1 MDGVSVLVL
10 GLVGIA
16 ELLDVAAPRLADA
29 RTRVLRVHPPYSLP
43 DFMDQVSPGSR
54 SLGDAGLAQGFRT
67 LTVPDAPCERIA
79 LLVEDAHLMP
89 QATLR
94 YIELALRAG
103 PNLHVAFT
111 GHSEFAN
118 TLALHGFD
126 ELRKRLRLRLF
137 LTGLPAAPPSPPP
150 RSFGA
155 RHQFALKSA
164 AIAAGLAVIVW
175 RHYPSTAPF
184 AGLAATGP
192 NLAPWSSHAPPAP
205 PSLPPPA
212 EDSEPAAEAMPAT
225 AEPPVDT
232 FAEPALPAS
241 SVSDSATEPTTPP
254 APPAAINAPTVPEA
268 EARTPL
274 PTTDLALSAP
284 PPVSPAATGAPT
296 VPEAK
301 TPTPPPA
308 ADPAMEPI
316 SPPAPPAATEAPTLS
331 EAASLTPPSAAGL
344 AVEQA
349 VGPISPSAPP
359 AATEAPTVPEAASL
373 TPPSAA
379 DPAVE
384 QAPPPAATEAPPVLE
399 AAAPTPPAVIA
410 TAPAAAPDPKPRSP
424 TAPHIRPRP
433 LPAHP
438 ERLAAQPPPVS
449 QPPPVKQPSPTKQN
463 EQRCRDIALHA
474 QLGENITNADQTF
487 LRNGCR

>member
-1 MDGVSVLVL
+1 
-10 GLVGIA
+10 
-16 ELLDVAAPRLADA
+16 
-29 RTRVLRVHPPYSLP
+29 
-43 DFMDQVSPGSR
+43 
-54 SLGDAGLAQGFRT
+54 LAQGFRT

-103 PNLHVAFT
+103 QNLHVAFA

-212 EDSEPAAEAMPAT
+212 EDSEPAAEATPAT
-225 AEPPVDT
+225 AEPPADT

-241 SVSDSATEPTTPP
+241 SVSDSATEPP
-254 APPAAINAPTVPEA
+254 APPAAINAPTMPEA

-274 PTTDLALSAP
+274 PTTDPALESAS

-316 SPPAPPAATEAPTLS
+316 SPPVPPAATEAPTLS

-373 TPPSAA
+373 TPHPLPIQPWSK
-379 DPAVE
+379 PRRL
-384 QAPPPAATEAPPVLE
+384 PPPRRLQCSKPP
-399 AAAPTPPAVIA
+399 
-410 TAPAAAPDPKPRSP
+410 RQ
-424 TAPHIRPRP
+424 
-433 LPAHP
+433 
-438 ERLAAQPPPVS
+438 RL
-449 QPPPVKQPSPTKQN
+449 
-463 EQRCRDIALHA
+463 
-474 QLGENITNADQTF
+474 QLS
-487 LRNGCR
+487 

>member
-10 GLVGIA
+10 GLVGTA

-67 LTVPDAPCERIA
+67 LTVPDAACERIA

-103 PNLHVAFT
+103 PNLHVAFA

-137 LTGLPAAPPSPPP
+137 LTGLPAAAPP

-164 AIAAGLAVIVW
+164 VIAAGLAIIVW
-175 RHYPSTAPF
+175 RHYPSIAPF
-184 AGLAATGP
+184 AGLAAPGP
-192 NLAPWSSHAPPAP
+192 DLAPWSSRASPAP

-212 EDSEPAAEAMPAT
+212 EDPEPAAEATPAT
-225 AEPPVDT
+225 AEPPADT

-241 SVSDSATEPTTPP
+241 SVSDPATEPTTPP
-254 APPAAINAPTVPEA
+254 APPAAINVPTVPKA

-274 PTTDLALSAP
+274 PPTDPALETAP
-284 PPVSPAATGAPT
+284 PPVSPVATGAPT
-296 VPEAK
+296 VPEVKA
-301 TPTPPPA
+301 PTPPPT

-316 SPPAPPAATEAPTLS
+316 PPSAPPAATEAPTMP
-331 EAASLTPPSAAGL
+331 EAASLTPPSVAGPVADP
-344 AVEQA
+344 AVE
-349 VGPISPSAPP
+349 PISPSAPP

-384 QAPPPAATEAPPVLE
+384 QTLPPAATEAPPVPE
-399 AAAPTPPAVIA
+399 AAAPTPSAAIA
-410 TAPAAAPDPKPRSP
+410 KAPAAVSDPKPGSP
-424 TAPHIRPRP
+424 TAPRIRPRP

-438 ERLAAQPPPVS
+438 ERLAAQPPPIS
-449 QPPPVKQPSPTKQN
+449 QPPATKQPSPTKQN